1 MEGIFLREEKVK
13 MKYLF
18 KTWRQESEGSH
29 CSSLQ
34 DCTYDNESLDKHI
47 MFWESKWT
55 LHISFSQPLLKLEP
69 LIHTSCLGFMVH
81 LLLYSGLI

>member
-34 DCTYDNESLDKHI
+34 DCTYDNESLDKHNV
-47 MFWESKWT
+47 
-55 LHISFSQPLLKLEP
+55 
-69 LIHTSCLGFMVH
+69 LGEQMNPPH
-81 LLLYSGLI
+81 LL